1 MARPWDDCRF
11 FVLNQCRNALC
22 KFRHSAEARN
32 APVCLQWEKGLCQN
46 ILCPK
51 KHVVVKEKSAIPCH
65 FERLPQGCTNPE
77 CAFLHLKPR
86 DLEDLDLQKKLAKFL
101 AEHEMM
107 KEKKSKENVQKIEE
121 IKRVKEVE
129 PTVIRPSE
137 DSSSEDDLIAMR
149 ARILQQQVKSNGITK
164 KVKNDEHQKTTRTK
178 TTTKPKPEP
187 TIEPVKRRIVSK
199 SRYSEDEASDISL
212 DELTDEEPEDLR
224 ATLNKSK
231 QNKRTDGTEFTR
243 KISNDVDFG
252 NESKRKT
259 QEKPSSTL
267 NRGGRIISI
276 RKNAKT
282 RLGEVSGGDSSR
294 PSSSEWI
301 ERKITVKKSEKSQLT
316 KREGQGN
323 KRDLTNRNVAITNR
337 LIKGVQ
343 KTEATSE
350 SDYSDTQ
357 SHEDSPRAKRKPNMS
372 WVNIEDLSVKQRLGA
387 PVKSEDSQKSVLS
400 SRLNRFAT
408 SGLTRSVDSSV
419 NRGVKSRLGNVSDD
433 GAKVGIKS
441 RLGVNVNP
449 RQTSQPKKTPA
460 PDKREKSDEEIP
472 PKRKKLLLVKKKRK
486 PDEKSEIPSSA
497 LEEPAIQETC
507 PPSPPK
513 STVQQPAVE
522 NPPTPIERRNSK
534 RRNSK
539 SSANSPRIRNLSQPG
554 NKSQKQRAD
563 STMDDLESE
572 LLGLD
577 DPDNLIIDGDIEDD
591 DLFDDL

>member
-22 KFRHSAEARN
+22 KFRHSPEARN

-65 FERLPQGCTNPE
+65 FERLPQGCTNSE
-77 CAFLHLKPR
+77 CAFMHLKPR

-107 KEKKSKENVQKIEE
+107 KEEKSKENVQKSEE

-164 KVKNDEHQKTTRTK
+164 KVKNDEHKKTTRMK
-178 TTTKPKPEP
+178 TTTKPTPEP
-187 TIEPVKRRIVSK
+187 TVEPVKRRIVSK

-231 QNKRTDGTEFTR
+231 QNKRTDGAEFTR
-243 KISNDVDFG
+243 KISNDVDFC
-252 NESKRKT
+252 NETKRKK
-259 QEKPSSTL
+259 QEKPPTTL

-316 KREGQGN
+316 KREGQVN
-323 KRDLTNRNVAITNR
+323 KRDLTNRNIANR

-343 KTEATSE
+343 KSEATSE

-372 WVNIEDLSVKQRLGA
+372 WVNVDDLSVKQRLGA
-387 PVKSEDSQKSVLS
+387 PVKSGDANKSVLS

-433 GAKVGIKS
+433 TGKAGIKS

-449 RQTSQPKKTPA
+449 RQTSQTKKTPA

-472 PKRKKLLLVKKKRK
+472 PKRKKLLLVKKKRI
-486 PDEKSEIPSSA
+486 PDEKSETQSSTPK
-497 LEEPAIQETC
+497 EPASQVTN

-513 STVQQPAVE
+513 STVQEVAIE
-522 NPPTPIERRNSK
+522 TPPTPIERRNSK

-539 SSANSPRIRNLSQPG
+539 SSANSPRIRNHSQPG
-554 NKSQKQRAD
+554 SKSQKQRAD

>member
-22 KFRHSAEARN
+22 KFRHSPEARN

-65 FERLPQGCTNPE
+65 FERLPQGCTNSE
-77 CAFLHLKPR
+77 CAFMHLKPR

-107 KEKKSKENVQKIEE
+107 KEEKSKENVQKCEE

-164 KVKNDEHQKTTRTK
+164 KVKNDEHKKTTRMK
-178 TTTKPKPEP
+178 TTTKPTPEP
-187 TIEPVKRRIVSK
+187 TVEPVKRRIVSK

-231 QNKRTDGTEFTR
+231 QNKRTDGAEFTR
-243 KISNDVDFG
+243 KISNDVDFC
-252 NESKRKT
+252 NETKRKK
-259 QEKPSSTL
+259 QEKPPTTL

-316 KREGQGN
+316 KREVN
-323 KRDLTNRNVAITNR
+323 KRDLTNRNIANR

-343 KTEATSE
+343 ISEATSE

-372 WVNIEDLSVKQRLGA
+372 WVNVDDLSVKQRLGA
-387 PVKSEDSQKSVLS
+387 PVKSEDTNKSVLS

-433 GAKVGIKS
+433 TGKAGIKS

-449 RQTSQPKKTPA
+449 RQTSQTKKTPA

-472 PKRKKLLLVKKKRK
+472 PKRKKLLLVKKKRI
-486 PDEKSEIPSSA
+486 PDEKKENQSSNPK
-497 LEEPAIQETC
+497 EPASQVTN

-513 STVQQPAVE
+513 STVQEVAIE
-522 NPPTPIERRNSK
+522 TPPTPIERRNSK

-539 SSANSPRIRNLSQPG
+539 SSANSPRIRNHSQPG
-554 NKSQKQRAD
+554 SKSQKQRAD